1 MKELIVLAVCNVYG
15 ITREEL
21 LLKCK
26 ESIYSETRHVC
37 YYVLFQVGY
46 RNDTE
51 NGRLLNCSR
60 CNSIYGRNKISSLV
74 ENKDISIL
82 THIKDIQQQLAK
94 HDIQFKL

>member
-1 MKELIVLAVCNVYG
+1 MKEIIVNVVCNVYG
-15 ITREEL
+15 ISRNEI

-26 ESIYSETRHVC
+26 ESIYAETRHVL

-74 ENKDISIL
+74 ESKDINIL

>member
-37 YYVLFQVGY
+37 YYVLFQEGY

-60 CNSIYGRNKISSLV
+60 CNSIYGRNKISSL

-82 THIKDIQQQLAK
+82 THIRDIQQQLAK